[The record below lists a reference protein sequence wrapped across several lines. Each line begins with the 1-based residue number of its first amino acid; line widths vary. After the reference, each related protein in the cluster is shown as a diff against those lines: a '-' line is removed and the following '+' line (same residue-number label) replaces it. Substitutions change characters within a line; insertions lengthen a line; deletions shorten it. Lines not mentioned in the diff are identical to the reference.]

1 MLSRKFRECS
11 LILVLSVAV
20 AYAAYIGY
28 RLFFRKGLKSSK
40 PRKINGL
47 HVVQQKRLKFKR
59 VF

>member
-28 RLFFRKGLKSSK
+28 RLFFRKGLKS
-40 PRKINGL
+40 
-47 HVVQQKRLKFKR
+47 
-59 VF
+59 